1 VEYNKALESGTDKS
15 KCGCLSLITY
25 GLPCVCMI
33 ALKIK
38 NGTTIRLDEIH
49 TYWKRLRFKYED
61 DLKLHKAN
69 ISLLLE
75 WDILQVYF

>member
-1 VEYNKALESGTDKS
+1 VEYNKALEIGTDKS

-25 GLPCVCMI
+25 GLPCACMI

-38 NGTTIRLDEIH
+38 NGTAIRLEEIH
-49 TYWKRLRFKYED
+49 THWKRLRFEYEVD
-61 DLKLHKAN
+61 PKVKKGD
-69 ISLLLE
+69 ISLLPE